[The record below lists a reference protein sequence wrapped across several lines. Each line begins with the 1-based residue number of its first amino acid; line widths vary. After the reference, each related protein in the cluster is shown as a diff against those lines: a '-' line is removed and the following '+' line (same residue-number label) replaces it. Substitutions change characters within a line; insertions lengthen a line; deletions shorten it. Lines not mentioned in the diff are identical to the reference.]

1 MLGGSASRV
10 SIDSGKGCWAILVGD
25 ASLSRASANPSAAHL
40 GGYTRTM
47 PYLGAPQPY
56 PGAPPAPPYPKP
68 PPAPPYITFYPCPA
82 SPLSGAPWTGASNW
96 GLRPEITMLAQCR
109 NGARSQCFSMETQN
123 LVVEQK
129 VTMDGPTLK
138 AQSVHQRWRKVCL
151 TNNGVRK
158 LFQQKRCFNWII
170 LSDKYIMSNH
180 YLISAGSS
188 WAKAWEVHYK
198 NKLGCFRGRLQNAW
212 VPL

>member
-10 SIDSGKGCWAILVGD
+10 SIDSSKVLSNPGWGCFPIESQRQPIGCAPRGLHPHP
-25 ASLSRASANPSAAHL
+25 ALSRSPTTLSGSPSS
-40 GGYTRTM
+40 
-47 PYLGAPQPY
+47 PPVPKAPSS
-56 PGAPPAPPYPKP
+56 
-68 PPAPPYITFYPCPA
+68 PPYITFYPCPA

-123 LVVEQK
+123 LVVGQK
-129 VTMDGPTLK
+129 ETMDGPTLK

-188 WAKAWEVHYK
+188 
-198 NKLGCFRGRLQNAW
+198 
-212 VPL
+212 